1 MTPDVQAATLASAAL
16 VVGLFLRSHRYR
28 RDEEHD
34 QEPTPWWWVAAVT
47 LGGGVVGWFLPAGAD
62 GLLIGVF
69 CVLGIAAA
77 WIDVDVQRI
86 PNTLNLVT
94 LVAMTSLVTGA
105 AALHGD
111 WARAGGAGVGAV
123 GMLVFFGILARF
135 AGLGLGDV
143 KLAPSVGLVL
153 GWAGSGIALR
163 GLVSIVVLAGIAAA
177 LLLLAR
183 RARPGQHMPYA
194 PAMVAGTLLAALT
207 A

>member
-1 MTPDVQAATLASAAL
+1 MTPEAQAATLAGAAL
-16 VVGLFLRSHRYR
+16 VVGLILRSHRYR
-28 RDEEHD
+28 REEEHD
-34 QEPTPWWWVAAVT
+34 REPTPWWWVAAVT

-86 PNTLNLVT
+86 PNTLNLAAF
-94 LVAMTSLVTGA
+94 VAMTSLVMGA

-111 WARAGGAGVGAV
+111 WARAGGAAV
-123 GMLVFFGILARF
+123 AALGMLVFFGILARF

-153 GWAGSGIALR
+153 GWLGSEIALR

-177 LLLLAR
+177 LLLLVR
-183 RARPGQHMPYA
+183 RGRPGQHMPYA
-194 PAMVAGTLLAALT
+194 PAMVVGTLLAALT

>member
-1 MTPDVQAATLASAAL
+1 MTPEAQAATLAGAAL
-16 VVGLFLRSHRYR
+16 VVGLILRSHRYR
-28 RDEEHD
+28 REEEHD
-34 QEPTPWWWVAAVT
+34 REPTPWWWVAAVT

-86 PNTLNLVT
+86 PNTLNLAAF
-94 LVAMTSLVTGA
+94 VAMTSLVMGA

-111 WARAGGAGVGAV
+111 WARAGGAAV
-123 GMLVFFGILARF
+123 AALGMLVFFGILARF

-153 GWAGSGIALR
+153 GWLGSEIALR

-177 LLLLAR
+177 LLLLVR
-183 RARPGQHMPYA
+183 RGRPGRHMPYA
-194 PAMVAGTLLAALT
+194 PAMVVGTLLAALT